1 MGSELSCKPR
11 KRGEGLPLSP
21 SSLPSF
27 FFFLREFL
35 SCALLSERLEHASI
49 FSTNH
54 FRVPKTLTFNT
65 RLHAKRVLFAW
76 ELKKSHFHING
87 YALNLALK
95 QRLGLTQKRRIVWP
109 IKTVVENSVH
119 QSELEATLTCTGVKR
134 GKAHATK
141 SLLFLLFTFHR
152 SRGFNQSTVLRH
164 GSEADVEFFFL
175 TVVWCN
181 AIFRG
186 RNNSRS
192 EVWLGFRSHFRRELV
207 GHFLII
213 VWTNSISI
221 ITMFC
226 WMLYRRMLVSIN
238 CGLICSL
245 KERKMDFL
253 LSQNTMVAEFL
264 TRFV

>member
-1 MGSELSCKPR
+1 MTYWLS
-11 KRGEGLPLSP
+11 LSP
-21 SSLPSF
+21 TQSF
-27 FFFLREFL
+27 F
-35 SCALLSERLEHASI
+35 
-49 FSTNH
+49 
-54 FRVPKTLTFNT
+54 
-65 RLHAKRVLFAW
+65 
-76 ELKKSHFHING
+76 
-87 YALNLALK
+87 
-95 QRLGLTQKRRIVWP
+95 VWP
-109 IKTVVENSVH
+109 IITVVENLVH
-119 QSELEATLTCTGVKR
+119 QPELEVNLTCTGAKR

-141 SLLFLLFTFHR
+141 SRLFLVFTFHR

-164 GSEADVEFFFL
+164 GSEETSKFFFL

-181 AIFRG
+181 AISRG
-186 RNNSRS
+186 CNNYCK
-192 EVWLGFRSHFRRELV
+192 EVWLGFRGRFPRELV

-213 VWTNSISI
+213 VCINSISI

-226 WMLYRRMLVSIN
+226 WMLYRRMLVSNN